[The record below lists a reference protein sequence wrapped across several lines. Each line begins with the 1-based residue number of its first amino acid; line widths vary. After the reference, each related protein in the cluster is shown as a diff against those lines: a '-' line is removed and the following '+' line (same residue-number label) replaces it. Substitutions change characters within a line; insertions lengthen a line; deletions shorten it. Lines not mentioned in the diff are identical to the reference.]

1 MTEFLLSLGWDTA
14 DVYLT
19 YGLGWGIQKNHFK
32 TVCVLE
38 GDWSISPWHI
48 VLLQKNKN
56 TNKNEQK
63 NLHQIYKLRVQ
74 SSALVFYLPWKA
86 SSSAMQQPVIMLGV
100 FFLSNW
106 MKQSLRIK
114 CKHMVLN
121 QQIILCQHLNV
132 SFPSLKRLSWET
144 SARSAA
150 QNAA

>member
-100 FFLSNW
+100 FFY
-106 MKQSLRIK
+106 RIGWNS
-114 CKHMVLN
+114 HFASSASTWSWISRLFYVS
-121 QQIILCQHLNV
+121 ILMYR
-132 SFPSLKRLSWET
+132 FPV
-144 SARSAA
+144 
-150 QNAA
+150 